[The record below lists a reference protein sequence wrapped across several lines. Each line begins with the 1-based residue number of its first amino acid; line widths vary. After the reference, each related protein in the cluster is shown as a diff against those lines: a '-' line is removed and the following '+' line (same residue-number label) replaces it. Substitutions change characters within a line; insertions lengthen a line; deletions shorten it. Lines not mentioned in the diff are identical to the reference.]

1 MSYLQPLSK
10 HENTHRN
17 TVFRSATKE
26 RTSRTQVP
34 TLPLTLY
41 DMRVVLQEEVV
52 QVFGNEGRH
61 AGICQCCNDK
71 KNASRML
78 DIRDSTGY
86 SRAFN

>member
-17 TVFRSATKE
+17 TVFRE
-26 RTSRTQVP
+26 RTPRTQVP

-52 QVFGNEGRH
+52 QVFGDEGRH
-61 AGICQCCNDK
+61 AGICQCCKNK
-71 KNASRML
+71 KKPQGCQTLETQRV
-78 DIRDSTGY
+78 IRGLLLNS
-86 SRAFN
+86 F